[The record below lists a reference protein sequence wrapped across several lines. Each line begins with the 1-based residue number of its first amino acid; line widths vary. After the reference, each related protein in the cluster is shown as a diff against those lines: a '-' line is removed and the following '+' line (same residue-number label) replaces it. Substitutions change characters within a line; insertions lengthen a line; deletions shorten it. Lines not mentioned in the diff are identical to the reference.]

1 MTKSEMQKLLRVKKS
16 SVEGAGKGVFAK
28 VDLPKGARVA
38 EYTGV
43 VCRDEDYAYDNEGD
57 YVILFSIGKGRV
69 IDPRKGNAGVAHFIN
84 HSCEPNCHAFQEGDR
99 IFIETLRRMKAG
111 EELFYNYD
119 VRLGRRAN
127 AEDRRKY
134 ACRCGSKKC
143 RGTMLH
149 GK

>member
-1 MTKSEMQKLLRVKKS
+1 MTKSEMSKLLRVAKS

-28 VDLPKGARVA
+28 RDLPAGTRVA

-43 VCRDEDYAYDNEGD
+43 VCRDADYALEDEGD
-57 YVILFSIGKGRV
+57 YVVLFSIGKGRV
-69 IDPRKGNAGVAHFIN
+69 IDPRKGGGSVARWMN
-84 HSCEPNCHAFQEGDR
+84 HSCDPNCEATQDGDR
-99 IFIETLRRMKAG
+99 IFIETVKPVPAG
-111 EELFYNYD
+111 GELFYNYD

-134 ACRCGSKKC
+134 ACRCGSPKC

-149 GK
+149 KG